1 MAKKGSKGIGWWA
14 FAVGLVLAVIFGYSG
29 NVGLIW
35 LLVLLGLIVGF
46 LNISEKEAVNFLIAS
61 IALISAGSAANLTI
75 LWGPLGGILSSVVAF
90 VAPAA
95 VVVAI
100 KVIYETAQ

>member
-1 MAKKGSKGIGWWA
+1 MAKKGKGIGWWA

-29 NVGLIW
+29 SLGLIW
-35 LLVLLGLIVGF
+35 LLVLLGLVVGF
-46 LNISEKEAVNFLIAS
+46 LNISEKEAVTFLVAS

-75 LWGPLGGILSSVVAF
+75 LWGPLGGILGSVVAF

-95 VVVAI
+95 IVVAI
-100 KVIYETAQ
+100 KAIYETAK